1 MILVEKRRLFPAATT
16 LIVCLCLCVALFPLR
31 LQGYKHE
38 AAEVRKAV
46 VFALVEVYL
55 VMGEDLQPH
64 LEPLSPSQL
73 KLLRIYVKRSQDRL
87 GASVV

>member
-1 MILVEKRRLFPAATT
+1 M
-16 LIVCLCLCVALFPLR
+16 
-31 LQGYKHE
+31 QGYKNE

-46 VFALVEVYL
+46 VFTLVEVHL
-55 VMGEDLQPH
+55 VIGDDLERH

-73 KLLRIYVKRSQDRL
+73 KLLRIYVKRSQERL